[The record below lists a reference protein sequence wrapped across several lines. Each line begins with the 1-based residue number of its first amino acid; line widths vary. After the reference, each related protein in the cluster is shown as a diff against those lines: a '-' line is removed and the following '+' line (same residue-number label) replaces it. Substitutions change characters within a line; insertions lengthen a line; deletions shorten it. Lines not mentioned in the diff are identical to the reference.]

1 MQLTHKNMT
10 PETFAVNF
18 KKDGDLTKKNS
29 AGQVYYD
36 MFLKLAHEAETSKDK
51 LNKNY
56 KHISKT
62 WKDYECFTV
71 VYAPT
76 WPATHWCQE
85 YEAVAFS
92 ALQTD
97 HFGDKIGRALTR
109 TYYSKSERQGTLAP
123 RRLPN
128 LASRYMLPKQ
138 YEYAK
143 EKNFDHIF
151 ISFESTLVRK
161 KFTTLF
167 TKMLNKTYKDQNWK
181 ELDYLYYTCK
191 IDGMINESCWQH
203 IVLNSFNDTPFLL
216 HRKTYD

>member
-1 MQLTHKNMT
+1 MI

-36 MFLKLAHEAETSKDK
+36 MFLKLAYEAETSEDK

-56 KHISKT
+56 KNISKT

-76 WPATHWCQE
+76 WPITHWCQE

-109 TYYSKSERQGTLAP
+109 TYYAKSERQGTLAP

-128 LASRYMLPKQ
+128 LASKYMLPKQ
-138 YEYAK
+138 YKYAK
-143 EKNFDHIF
+143 DHNFDHLF

-167 TKMLNKTYKDQNWK
+167 AKMLNRTYKDQNWK
-181 ELDYLYYTCK
+181 ELDDLYYTCK
-191 IDGMINESCWQH
+191 IDGMIKDNCWQH

-216 HRKTYD
+216 YRKTYD